1 MQENNQRKGKVY
13 MEIINFILNIV
24 VILLIFLVGLFTK
37 NYLPSYMDKKGEN
50 LATKEDI
57 KEITRKTEEVQRE
70 FKEEFEAFSSDMKFK
85 YDFFYRQYS
94 ELYCKLYAIVIQSE
108 YVRHFIQI
116 TDGRIITF
124 DEAPFLEISPTHRE
138 TTIWNIG
145 GEKGSSVSKK
155 TESIETPISKFNK
168 KELCDYIIQNGD
180 LASQNLLKLAVS
192 YRFASDHYS
201 GNGSGGNVDVKE
213 KADVVNRYIDH
224 DGYKLVVSDTIGDKN
239 FYKCISTRIGVQ
251 GEVKNI
257 IFAAK
262 YKPEIV
268 FDDALNNDIRITKN
282 ENQCLIYNRPIPPT
296 GVMWNDLV
304 DWYAE
309 EKNIDENREIV
320 FIKRLCECLDTSF
333 KAQGAKSGPETWMLQ
348 AYYNLKKELGKD
360 LPALIPQV
368 YLYYDPQTLK
378 QRGYKLFE
386 HQKMDFLMVFSHKDR
401 VVIEIDGRQHY
412 AEGNSAS
419 PRLYSEM
426 VRAQR
431 EMTLFGYDVYR
442 FGGYEF
448 VGADSDEKKKEAV
461 LDDLKQFF
469 LRLFSKYSAL

>member
-1 MQENNQRKGKVY
+1 
-13 MEIINFILNIV
+13 
-24 VILLIFLVGLFTK
+24 
-37 NYLPSYMDKKGEN
+37 MDKKGEN

-213 KADVVNRYIDH
+213 KADDEEFRMI
-224 DGYKLVVSDTIGDKN
+224 
-239 FYKCISTRIGVQ
+239 
-251 GEVKNI
+251 KNI